1 MRKQGKNN
9 VKISRK
15 TARGP
20 MKAMVS
26 PSILKVN
33 LSHLAY
39 FDTHRDR
46 HVAEAAPLATRTVP
60 LV

>member
-1 MRKQGKNN
+1 MRKQGKNK
-9 VKISRK
+9 VKVERK
-15 TARGP
+15 TARDP

-33 LSHLAY
+33 LSHLTY

-46 HVAEAAPLATRTVP
+46 LVVEAAPLATRTVP

>member
-9 VKISRK
+9 VKIARK

-46 HVAEAAPLATRTVP
+46 LVVEAAPAARTVP
-60 LV
+60 LA

>member
-9 VKISRK
+9 VKIARK
-15 TARGP
+15 TARDP

-33 LSHLAY
+33 LSHL
-39 FDTHRDR
+39 T
-46 HVAEAAPLATRTVP
+46 
-60 LV
+60 